1 MVVYTD
7 AAPGLAATTI
17 LLTTLALITFG
28 LRAYCR
34 LSRRS
39 WGPEDWIMTAA
50 LVCSPHKPRIQPN
63 RSYLTQQI
71 GAVLCPCCWMSWR
84 GIQWNWCSHYYPCE
98 AW

>member
-1 MVVYTD
+1 MVVYAD

-17 LLTTLALITFG
+17 LLTTLALVTFG

-50 LVCSPHKPRIQPN
+50 LVCSPQET
-63 RSYLTQQI
+63 SQDL
-71 GAVLCPCCWMSWR
+71 AVFV
-84 GIQWNWCSHYYPCE
+84 
-98 AW
+98 